1 MSGNSSNFTIT
12 NEQLL
17 LINILNTMYNDNVR
31 QINHHAESI
40 NYLNQTNTQIRN
52 LLVQILTNQTL
63 NNQNRRRN
71 SNFRPN
77 NANNNR
83 ENNYIHQDNQRGLG
97 RITLNNTPYI
107 IDSIYEYT
115 IPINQNSRI
124 NSNNSTNNS
133 LNNTFSRIL
142 QNFLEPIDVFPTQS
156 QIETAT
162 RRVRYGDIISPI
174 NRSCPISLENF
185 NDDDLVSVIRYCGHL
200 FNTTELNTWFRS
212 NCRCPVCRYDIR
224 NYNNNISSENFL
236 NQPTNTDSTSQ
247 RESLNENINS
257 ETSEERNS
265 SEINYNNSTIPSNY
279 INNFV
284 DNILNDFNF
293 NNIDNFV
300 TDISNNNINTS
311 AELFNI
317 FNRLNNTNQRRNI

>member
-1 MSGNSSNFTIT
+1 MSQNSSNFTIS

-31 QINHHAESI
+31 QINHHRDS
-40 NYLNQTNTQIRN
+40 LNSLNNVNSQIRN
-52 LLVQILTNQTL
+52 LLVQILNNQTL
-63 NNQNRRRN
+63 NNENRHRN
-71 SNFRPN
+71 NFRTSE
-77 NANNNR
+77 NNNR
-83 ENNYIHQDNQRGLG
+83 ENSPHGLG

-107 IDSIYEYT
+107 VDSIYEYT

-124 NSNNSTNNS
+124 NSNNNINDS

-142 QNFLEPIDVFPTQS
+142 QNFLEPIDIFPTQS
-156 QIETAT
+156 QIEAAT
-162 RRVRYGDIISPI
+162 RRVRYSDIISPI

-185 NDDDLVSVIRYCGHL
+185 NDDDLVTVIRYCGHL
-200 FNTTELNTWFRS
+200 FNTTQVNTWFRS

-236 NQPTNTDSTSQ
+236 NQQTNNNPSSQ
-247 RESLNENINS
+247 QETIIENIQT
-257 ETSEERNS
+257 ETNEERNT
-265 SEINYNNSTIPSNY
+265 SEINYNNSTIPPNY

-284 DNILNDFNF
+284 DNILNEFNL

-311 AELFNI
+311 TELFTI

>member
-1 MSGNSSNFTIT
+1 
-12 NEQLL
+12 
-17 LINILNTMYNDNVR
+17 MYSDNVR
-31 QINHHAESI
+31 QINNHTQSI
-40 NYLNQTNTQIRN
+40 NSLNNINGEIRN

-71 SNFRPN
+71 GNFRPN
-77 NANNNR
+77 NTNNNR

-115 IPINQNSRI
+115 IPVNQNSRI

-142 QNFLEPIDVFPTQS
+142 QNFLEPIDVFPTES

-162 RRVRYGDIISPI
+162 RRVRYSDIISPI

-200 FNTTELNTWFRS
+200 FNTSELNTWFRS

-236 NQPTNTDSTSQ
+236 NQRTNTESTSQ
-247 RESLNENINS
+247 REALNENINS

-284 DNILNDFNF
+284 DNILNEF
-293 NNIDNFV
+293 NIDNFV